1 MNHEA
6 LNRGAMIQFQR
17 HIQIDDL
24 VGVVNRCNSANLVAQ
39 AIPLNAGNNDPI
51 VDISAGRF
59 TLIAD

>member
-1 MNHEA
+1 
-6 LNRGAMIQFQR
+6 MIQFQR